1 MVQSSPPAA
10 ANRHALAIDKIRRTW
25 RSFASSIVVTT
36 RAAEKANGSLLAYK
50 ELDDA
55 VVTSIRARVE
65 FRRCCNLLEGSLTG
79 QAKEH
84 EALEGWLRSQPNMGT
99 KRTPRLNGSE
109 EMTHSSGVVP
119 IESAIDSSSPLT

>member
-1 MVQSSPPAA
+1 MVQSLPPASS
-10 ANRHALAIDKIRRTW
+10 NRHALAMDKIRRTW

-36 RAAEKANGSLLAYK
+36 RAAEKAHGNPLALK

-65 FRRCCNLLEGSLTG
+65 FRRYCSLLEGSLTG

-84 EALEGWLRSQPNMGT
+84 EALEGWLRSQPSMGK
-99 KRTPRLNGSE
+99 KRTSRLNGSE
-109 EMTHSSGVVP
+109 AMTHPSGVLPLVDG
-119 IESAIDSSSPLT
+119 AIDNPPLM